1 MKLTHGE
8 IRGTIALLILLAIIA
23 GGVWLCGPRS
33 PFHTARQV
41 ATEATTLSGSAA
53 EAVISGDT
61 LRLSASDSIQL
72 SPHKKIRKKK
82 ANLSLRQVKDRPSP
96 LSQPVSR

>member
-8 IRGTIALLILLAIIA
+8 IRGTIALLTLLAVIA
-23 GGVWLCGPRS
+23 GGIWLCGPRS
-33 PFHTARQV
+33 PFQNAQQEP
-41 ATEATTLSGSAA
+41 TEATALPVDVAK
-53 EAVISGDT
+53 AVTTGDT

-82 ANLSLRQVKDRPSP
+82 ANPSPRQVKDRPSP
-96 LSQPVSR
+96 LSQPVSH